1 MAGRTALEIGRS
13 PREPTYSQA
22 WIVVLEVVV
31 SAPISEAVI
40 LPHCPL
46 DSNPLID
53 SSVLLGTD
61 GPWPNL

>member
-13 PREPTYSQA
+13 PRGFTYSQA
-22 WIVVLEVVV
+22 WTVVPEVVV

-40 LPHCPL
+40 LSHSPL
-46 DSNPLID
+46 DSSPYID
-53 SSVLLGTD
+53 PSVLLGTD

>member
-1 MAGRTALEIGRS
+1 MAGYTALGIGRS

-22 WIVVLEVVV
+22 WTVVPEVVV

-40 LPHCPL
+40 LPHSPL
-46 DSNPLID
+46 DSNPRID
-53 SSVLLGTD
+53 PSVLLETD